1 MSKFVE
7 KLETYDP
14 LVLRDM
20 MQELRAE
27 NKKLK
32 QQLDD
37 GLICPDC
44 YGEGTWIEEGKI
56 CLDCPLCNGRKKITY
71 KQAYEELVSKI
82 KQFHEE
88 FETTTGNDEER
99 YNELFAE
106 ELK

>member
-37 GLICPDC
+37 KNETALVWKRTANEWRVNYESVC
-44 YGEGTWIEEGKI
+44 YALEEY
-56 CLDCPLCNGRKKITY
+56 NN
-71 KQAYEELVSKI
+71 LVSKI